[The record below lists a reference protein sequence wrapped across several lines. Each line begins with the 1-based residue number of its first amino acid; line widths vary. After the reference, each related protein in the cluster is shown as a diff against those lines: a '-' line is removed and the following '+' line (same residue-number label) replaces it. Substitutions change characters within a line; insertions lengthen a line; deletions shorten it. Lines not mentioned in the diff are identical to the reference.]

1 MGLKRDSSGITGI
14 PTDVC
19 SASLLPCAT
28 VFARTLRIVVTV
40 AHAFTTFL
48 SVLAPLTVV
57 LLFYGTVLV
66 LVVVHWY

>member
-1 MGLKRDSSGITGI
+1 MGL
-14 PTDVC
+14 
-19 SASLLPCAT
+19 LL
-28 VFARTLRIVVTV
+28 VVLLLVVLLLGRGWGRVLVMLRWLLVV
-40 AHAFTTFL
+40 FL

>member
-1 MGLKRDSSGITGI
+1 MGL
-14 PTDVC
+14 
-19 SASLLPCAT
+19 LL
-28 VFARTLRIVVTV
+28 VVLLLLGRGWGRVLVMLRWLLVV
-40 AHAFTTFL
+40 FL

>member
-1 MGLKRDSSGITGI
+1 MGL
-14 PTDVC
+14 
-19 SASLLPCAT
+19 LLVVLLLLLALLGRGWGR
-28 VFARTLRIVVTV
+28 VLVMLRWLLVV
-40 AHAFTTFL
+40 FL

>member
-1 MGLKRDSSGITGI
+1 MGL
-14 PTDVC
+14 
-19 SASLLPCAT
+19 LL
-28 VFARTLRIVVTV
+28 VVLLLLLLLLLGRGWGRVLVMLRWLLVV
-40 AHAFTTFL
+40 FL

>member
-1 MGLKRDSSGITGI
+1 MGL
-14 PTDVC
+14 
-19 SASLLPCAT
+19 LL
-28 VFARTLRIVVTV
+28 VVLLLLLLLGRGWGRVLVMLRWLLVV
-40 AHAFTTFL
+40 FL

>member
-1 MGLKRDSSGITGI
+1 MGL
-14 PTDVC
+14 
-19 SASLLPCAT
+19 LL
-28 VFARTLRIVVTV
+28 VVLLLVVLLLLGRGWGRVLVMLRWLLVV
-40 AHAFTTFL
+40 FL